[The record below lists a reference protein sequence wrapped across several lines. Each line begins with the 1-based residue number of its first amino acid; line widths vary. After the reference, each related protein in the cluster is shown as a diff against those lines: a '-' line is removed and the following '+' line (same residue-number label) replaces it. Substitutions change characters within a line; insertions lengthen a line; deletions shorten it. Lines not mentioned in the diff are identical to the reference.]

1 MKNLGYF
8 VAFTIGAATGS
19 LATWYMLNEKYKRLA
34 QEEIDSVKQ
43 AFLRNR
49 MKQEEAQTPEES
61 KQESEPE
68 EENPNDELVDYGKK
82 LAHQLGYSFDEE
94 GDAEEELPPAVTN
107 RVTTD
112 STLPPYVISPDQF
125 GEFDDYDR
133 VSLVFY
139 SDHILVDENYEI
151 IDDVDGVV
159 GAESLNHFGEYEDD
173 SVHVRNDRLKI
184 DYEILLDPR
193 TYAEI
198 AKSRPYLYRED

>member
-8 VAFTIGAATGS
+8 VAFTIGVATGS
-19 LATWYMLNEKYKRLA
+19 LATWYTLNEKYKRLA

-49 MKQEEAQTPEES
+49 TNREDPPVSDEQK
-61 KQESEPE
+61 SEPE
-68 EENPNDELVDYGKK
+68 DAKPADELVDYNKK
-82 LAHQLGYSFDEE
+82 LTHQLGYSFDDTDDMGEE
-94 GDAEEELPPAVTN
+94 QPPDVPN

-198 AKSRPYLYRED
+198 VKSRPYLHRED